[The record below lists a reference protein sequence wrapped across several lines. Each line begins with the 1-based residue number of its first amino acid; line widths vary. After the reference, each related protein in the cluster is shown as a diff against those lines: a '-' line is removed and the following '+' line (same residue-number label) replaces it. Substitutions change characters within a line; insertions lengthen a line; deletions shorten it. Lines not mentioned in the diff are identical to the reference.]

1 MSHSCLGS
9 IDQRAIAVAGTGGI
23 QPGMSA
29 RGLQALAAD
38 IARRRDAEARAELAE
53 RRHFE
58 AMGLDYRE
66 VQQARAAAALQAL
79 AAAQELRSAP
89 QGQLLIPGLARDV
102 TLMELRGPGPL
113 SPAQEAAMGVVGP
126 AGWQRTPQPVGQQL
140 ELDFRG
146 VAPGVNQIVEFNRP
160 AERMAGERLARL
172 LGASLAGGTGLVGVG
187 LESLYGADP
196 LGWSQ

>member
-1 MSHSCLGS
+1 
-9 IDQRAIAVAGTGGI
+9 
-23 QPGMSA
+23 MSA

-38 IARRRDAEARAELAE
+38 IARRREAEARAELAE

-58 AMGLDYRE
+58 AMGLDYRQ
-66 VQQARAAAALQAL
+66 VQQARAAAAQQAL
-79 AAAQELRSAP
+79 AAAQELRNTP

-102 TLMELRGPGPL
+102 TLMELRGQGPL
-113 SPAQEAAMGVVGP
+113 SPAQEAALGVVGP
-126 AGWQRTPQPVGQQL
+126 VGWQRTPQPVGQQL

-172 LGASLAGGTGLVGVG
+172 LGASLAGGTGLVGIG
-187 LESLYGADP
+187 LEVLDQDGSTF
-196 LGWSQ
+196 